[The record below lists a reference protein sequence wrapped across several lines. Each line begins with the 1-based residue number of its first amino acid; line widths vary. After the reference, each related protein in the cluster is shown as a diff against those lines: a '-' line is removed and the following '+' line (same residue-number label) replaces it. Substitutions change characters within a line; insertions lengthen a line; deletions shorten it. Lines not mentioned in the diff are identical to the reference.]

1 MSKITKELSNIHE
14 MLTKMHLDLGLVD
27 LNPTEKFIFLK
38 IINEIETNNTCSM
51 LKAVEVADKSRSTVY
66 KTIRKLVKI
75 GVLKIENSND
85 DKRWKKVFET
95 KKNPF
100 LEINTATC
108 VFGIKSSIAIIWTGS
123 PI

>member
-14 MLTKMHLDLGLVD
+14 MLLQMHMDLGLVD

-38 IINEIETNNTCSM
+38 IINEIETNKTCSM
-51 LKAVEVADKSRSTVY
+51 LRAVKVADKSRSTVY

-85 DKRWKKVFET
+85 DKRF
-95 KKNPF
+95 F
-100 LEINTATC
+100 LLKPLI
-108 VFGIKSSIAIIWTGS
+108 
-123 PI
+123 

>member
-14 MLTKMHLDLGLVD
+14 MLLKMHIDLGLVD

-38 IINEIETNNTCSM
+38 IINEIETNKTCTM

-75 GVLKIENSND
+75 GVLSIENSNE
-85 DKRWKKVFET
+85 DKRS
-95 KKNPF
+95 F
-100 LEINTATC
+100 LLKPLILSL
-108 VFGIKSSIAIIWTGS
+108 IHI
-123 PI
+123 

>member
-14 MLTKMHLDLGLVD
+14 MLTKMHSDLGLVD

-38 IINEIETNNTCSM
+38 IINEIETNNKCSM

-85 DKRWKKVFET
+85 DKRS
-95 KKNPF
+95 F
-100 LEINTATC
+100 LLKPLI
-108 VFGIKSSIAIIWTGS
+108 
-123 PI
+123 